1 MQLDLGI
8 VRYANDNAPFTCS
21 SNLIKL
27 LSKFKTEVCKM
38 YKWFQIFQIER
49 YFLNRMSHTNY
60 FKVRS

>member
-8 VRYANDNAPFTCS
+8 VIYSNDNPPFTCS

-27 LSKFKTEVCKM
+27 LSKFKNEVCKM
-38 YKWFQIFQIER
+38 YKWFQTFQIER